1 MIGFSGLGLLLCLL
15 MKEIPMS
22 ETADNKFGL
31 DTSGGEVVVELTTL
45 GSNELGGKTQKT
57 SEVLGGV

>member
-1 MIGFSGLGLLLCLL
+1 
-15 MKEIPMS
+15 MS